1 MVPSQFAKVHLGTE
15 DVNGGPK
22 EIVDIS
28 FDHPEGRGGVIAEV
42 CKVKTG
48 PAQ

>member
-1 MVPSQFAKVHLGTE
+1 M
-15 DVNGGPK
+15 DGGPK

-28 FDHPEGRGGVIAEV
+28 LEHPEGRGGTIAEV
-42 CKVKTG
+42 CKVKAG